1 MSLKDIYCQGRA
13 IGLLQSALNAGK
25 LAHAYIFAGQSGVGR
40 FTTAS
45 QWAKMLLCHD
55 RTEEQAEGE
64 TFFDSCGRCQSCLV
78 FDGGA
83 HPDFTVIYKELVK
96 FTKDGKGKTTP
107 VDMPIDVV
115 REFLLEKASARP
127 AMGDRAVF
135 VIRQAERLNNASQN
149 ALLKLLEEPP
159 KHCSIILICT
169 QVDKLLPTTLSRCQ
183 VVRFGPVDED
193 IIVEKLTEE
202 GISRNE
208 ALFWAR
214 FSEGSL
220 AVGREWASLDVKGVS
235 CYQIKVELVEKL
247 SSYRFGESLEF
258 AEWLC
263 GISKRIS
270 TAWFERDKTVS
281 KTDVVRKVQ
290 KGLLG
295 MITAAVSDAMWMN
308 VDDGHDLINSDQ
320 SRQIQPIS
328 RRFDPETAAEKVKK
342 AYENMRWVDSSVN
355 EKLIFEELLL
365 NYAS

>member
-13 IGLLQSALNAGK
+13 IGLLQGALNADK
-25 LAHAYIFAGQSGVGR
+25 LAHAYIFAGQSGVGK

-55 RTEEQAEGE
+55 RTEEQAGGE
-64 TFFDSCGRCQSCLV
+64 TFFDSCGQCQSCLV

-96 FTKDGKGKTTP
+96 FTKDGKGKSTP
-107 VDMPIDVV
+107 VDMPIAVI
-115 REFLLEKASARP
+115 REFLLERASARP
-127 AMGDRAVF
+127 TMGDRTVF

-183 VVRFGPVDED
+183 VVRFGAVDED
-193 IIVEKLTEE
+193 IIVEKLTAE
-202 GISRNE
+202 GINRNE

-220 AVGREWASLDVKGVS
+220 AVGREWASLDVKGVR
-235 CYQIKVELVEKL
+235 CYEIKTELVEKL
-247 SSYRFGESLEF
+247 CKYRLGDSLEF

-263 GISKRIS
+263 GVSKKIS
-270 TAWFERDKTVS
+270 TAWFERDKSVS
-281 KTDVVRKVQ
+281 KTDVVRRVQ

-295 MITAAVSDAMWMN
+295 MVTAVMSDAMWMN

-328 RRFDPETAAEKVKK
+328 QRFGPEIAAEKVKK
-342 AYENMRWVDSSVN
+342 AYENMQWVDSSVN